1 MSALDAFSLPPA
13 AWDEVEQKYES
24 VMNLDADKML
34 ISLLTGS
41 SPEQQQWFALGIMV
55 GRASRICQGDEAR

>member
-1 MSALDAFSLPPA
+1 MSALDAFSLAPA

-34 ISLLTGS
+34 VSLLTGS

-55 GRASRICQGDEAR
+55 GRASRIIQGDEAK